1 MMRKGVSPLISYALY
16 VGIGL
21 SAVVL
26 ALQTAIPFVENAR
39 DTSSIQ
45 NMQSELSQLEQEISS
60 IARQGR
66 GAQTV
71 HDLNINRGELAIE
84 NQSIVYSIQSNSDII
99 SAGSKRRIGRLILS
113 ANAEASLTE
122 TTYNGNECYRMQ
134 NEYIDACIHKFGDE
148 DSFESASL
156 DDAIEYITNTQQD
169 ITIEPTIRSMIDS
182 DPAYN
187 SGQIKTVAINEGQD
201 LGEAQISLL
210 VKAPDRPKYT
220 VTITLRSSADFLIVE
235 ME

>member
-1 MMRKGVSPLISYALY
+1 MRKGVSPLISYALY

-45 NMQSELSQLEQEISS
+45 NMQSELSQLEAEISS
-60 IARQGR
+60 IARQGQ

-71 HDLNINRGELAIE
+71 HDLNINRGELSIE
-84 NQSIVYSIQSNSDII
+84 NQSIVYSIESNSGII

-122 TTYNGNECYRMQ
+122 ATYNGNDCYKMK
-134 NEYIDACIHKFGDE
+134 NEYVEACIRKFGGSN
-148 DSFESASL
+148 SFESASL
-156 DDAIEYITNTQQD
+156 DEAIEYVTNTRQNV
-169 ITIEPTIRSMIDS
+169 TIEPTIRSVIDS

-187 SGQIKTVAINEGQD
+187 SGQIKTVAVNEGQN
-201 LGEAQISLL
+201 LGAAQVTLL

-220 VTITLRSSADFLIVE
+220 VNIRLRSSADFLIVE

>member
-1 MMRKGVSPLISYALY
+1 MIRKGVSPLISYALY

-26 ALQTAIPFVENAR
+26 ALQTAMPFIENAR

-45 NMQSELSQLEQEISS
+45 NMMNELSEMEQEISS

-71 HDLNINRGELAIE
+71 HDLRISRGELSID
-84 NQSIVYSIQSNSDII
+84 NQSIIYSIESRSDII
-99 SAGSKRRIGRLILS
+99 SAGSKRQIGRLILS

-122 TTYNGNECYRMQ
+122 TTYDGNDCYLME
-134 NEYIDACIHKFGDE
+134 NEYVEACIRKFGSSN
-148 DSFESASL
+148 SFESASL
-156 DDAIEYITNTQQD
+156 DQTIEYVKNKNQNVTM
-169 ITIEPTIRSMIDS
+169 EPTIQALIDD
-182 DPAYN
+182 DPGYN
-187 SGQIKTVAINEGQD
+187 SGQIKTIAIEEGQN
-201 LGEAQISLL
+201 LGEAQVALL
-210 VKAPDRPKYT
+210 VKPPNRPKYI
-220 VTITLRSSADFLIVE
+220 VNIRLRSSSDFLIVE